1 MTELRTLNIGNNPK
15 IKHVRSHVV
24 KPLTQLQALIAHEC
38 QFEKVSFL
46 KFLPNLNTLVLSKNI
61 ITDFSV
67 NNVGSFAHLTK
78 LSIGNNKLTMIPDL
92 STSPH
97 LVELRI
103 NHNAITQVDDTLF
116 SLKKLKTLDLSNNR
130 LSNWNDIRKL
140 SSLVTLTNLGV
151 KGNSLPDPPESVEE
165 IELKEDKASETMQ
178 DIMERRYRHYV
189 LSMFQRR
196 VGAMNKLFCQ
206 LIVLDMKRVKMKFS
220 HDYVEGSV
228 IPVQQQKVQQQKD
241 QDKHKNKRDSIDQHQ
256 KIKTKRMAD
265 AISPSSSSSRTM
277 EDADDHEQTESRLKK
292 KQKNDQKPLPNKKS
306 QEMNNH
312 EEDINASK
320 KSKKNDV
327 MEGFLGSSSSSSI
340 NSTRDNGTS
349 KHTEK
354 HQPNSMNG
362 DKPNTT
368 SKATTAT
375 NVSTIGTAAQPSEMT
390 TKSKT
395 STATSLTTVAGSGVV
410 SIIIH
415 DKTKSHATVA
425 TTTNGDTS
433 NNSKSKQKGQKK
445 DKPAIDEIDLD
456 AVLVGRSDTLFGIGG
471 GGNSAW

>member
-46 KFLPNLNTLVLSKNI
+46 KFLPNLNTLVLSKNV

-78 LSIGNNKLTMIPDL
+78 LSIGNNKLTLIPDL

-103 NHNAITQVDDTLF
+103 NHNAITHVDDNLF

-130 LSNWNDIRKL
+130 ISNWDDIQKL
-140 SSLVTLTNLGV
+140 SSMVTLTNLGV
-151 KGNSLPDPPESVEE
+151 KGNPLSDPPESVEE

-228 IPVQQQKVQQQKD
+228 VSAQQQKEE
-241 QDKHKNKRDSIDQHQ
+241 DKKTKKRDSIDQHQ
-256 KIKTKRMAD
+256 KIKTKRLSDTM
-265 AISPSSSSSRTM
+265 SPSSPSSMAKGEAVHNEAEFRP
-277 EDADDHEQTESRLKK
+277 KK
-292 KQKNDQKPLPNKKS
+292 KQKNEQKQLQNMNS
-306 QEMNNH
+306 REMNDRD
-312 EEDINASK
+312 EDINMLKNSK
-320 KSKKNDV
+320 KVDTT
-327 MEGFLGSSSSSSI
+327 EGFLSSSSNRDTSS
-340 NSTRDNGTS
+340 S
-349 KHTEK
+349 KHIDK
-354 HQPNSMNG
+354 HKQKSTSGDNSI
-362 DKPNTT
+362 TT

-375 NVSTIGTAAQPSEMT
+375 NISTTGTPTQPSELT
-390 TKSKT
+390 KKSKT
-395 STATSLTTVAGSGVV
+395 STAASLTAVAGSGVV
-410 SIIIH
+410 SITIH
-415 DKTKSHATVA
+415 EKPKPGHSSNNSNNTANNST
-425 TTTNGDTS
+425 TS
-433 NNSKSKQKGQKK
+433 NNTKGKQKGVKK
-445 DKPAIDEIDLD
+445 DKPIIDEMDLD
-456 AVLVGRSDTLFGIGG
+456 AVLVGRPDTLFGGG
-471 GGNSAW
+471 GSSAW

>member
-78 LSIGNNKLTMIPDL
+78 LSIGHNKLTMIPDL

-103 NHNAITQVDDTLF
+103 NHNEITHVGDTFL

-130 LSNWNDIRKL
+130 LSNWEDVQKL
-140 SSLVTLTNLGV
+140 SSLATLTNLGV
-151 KGNSLPDPPESVEE
+151 KGNPLPDPPESVEE

-228 IPVQQQKVQQQKD
+228 VPAQQQQQQQQQKEV
-241 QDKHKNKRDSIDQHQ
+241 DKKKKKRDSIDQNQ
-256 KIKTKRMAD
+256 KTKTKRLSD
-265 AISPSSSSSRTM
+265 TISAET
-277 EDADDHEQTESRLKK
+277 DYNEQSESRHKK
-292 KQKNDQKPLPNKKS
+292 KQKNEQKQQQNMNS
-306 QEMNNH
+306 QQMDDH
-312 EEDINASK
+312 DDDINVSK
-320 KSKKNDV
+320 NSKPIDV
-327 MEGFLGSSSSSSI
+327 MEGFLSSSK
-340 NSTRDNGTS
+340 DNDSS
-349 KHTEK
+349 KHADK
-354 HQPNSMNG
+354 HKHKSTSS
-362 DKPNTT
+362 DKLVAR
-368 SKATTAT
+368 SKATNAT
-375 NVSTIGTAAQPSEMT
+375 IIATSEVPTQPSELT
-390 TKSKT
+390 KKSKT
-395 STATSLTTVAGSGVV
+395 STAASLTAVAGSGVV
-410 SIIIH
+410 SIVIH
-415 DKTKSHATVA
+415 EKPKPGSS
-425 TTTNGDTS
+425 S
-433 NNSKSKQKGQKK
+433 NNNNAQTAADTASSAKGKKKGMKK
-445 DKPAIDEIDLD
+445 DKPVIDEMDLD
-456 AVLVGRSDTLFGIGG
+456 AVLVGRSDALFGG
-471 GGNSAW
+471 GGSSAW